1 MKTMHPLTAALF
13 ALATLPAQA
22 QAQHAGHD
30 QHTPMTQQTD
40 ADTHAD
46 HASHASKET
55 SPLSDFIPTP
65 TPEDMAP
72 AFPDMH
78 GMDMSDH
85 MIEDP
90 WITHAIVEQ
99 LERDL
104 GDDPVTGWSV
114 QAWTGKTHNRLWLES
129 EGAREA
135 HGSHGNISAY
145 WGHATGPWWD
155 RMIGW
160 RRDFDGGVQRD
171 WVGIGVHGHAPY
183 KFDVEATAFVGT
195 SGRAMLEGKASYD
208 VLLTNR
214 LILQPEV
221 GLAIHAK
228 DDVRMGVGKGVSEL
242 HGGLR
247 LRYEFS
253 HEFAPYI
260 GWRYARSFG
269 NTADMRAAHDESATE
284 HEWVAGIRFW
294 F

>member
-1 MKTMHPLTAALF
+1 MKTMPFLAVFLLALAALP
-13 ALATLPAQA
+13 T

-30 QHTPMTQQTD
+30 QHAMQAPSKQD
-40 ADTHAD
+40 AVVPAPKDA
-46 HASHASKET
+46 A
-55 SPLSDFIPTP
+55 PLPDFIPAP
-65 TPEDMAP
+65 TAEDMAA

-85 MIEDP
+85 MIEAP
-90 WITHAIVEQ
+90 WITHAIVDQ

-104 GDDPVTGWSV
+104 GNNPATSWSV

-129 EGAREA
+129 EGSRDD

-160 RRDFDGGVQRD
+160 RRDFEGGVQRD
-171 WVGIGVHGHAPY
+171 WIGIGVHGHAPY
-183 KFDVEATAFVGT
+183 KFDVEATAFLGA

-214 LILQPEV
+214 LILQPEA
-221 GLAIHAK
+221 GIAIHAK
-228 DDVRMGVGKGVSEL
+228 DDPRMGIGQGVSEL

-247 LRYEFS
+247 LRYEFRR
-253 HEFAPYI
+253 EFAPYI

-269 NTADMRAAHDESATE
+269 NTADIREAEGDAVSE
-284 HEWVAGIRFW
+284 HQWVAGIRFW